1 MCIVYHFYRNQNW
14 EWEEKFSPGLQILT
28 MEDSVWWPLTHETI
42 TCLRDY
48 YHYSVTQEVI
58 KKLWIFSSCTKKL
71 VKVVPSP
78 KMTMKS
84 SSAPTSFVSKPPR
97 GWLHPDHLFAREGG
111 VTMTT
116 VGSLV
121 TSHLPCQVSTT
132 PSGTSAVWMSTP
144 AWRSWTSRPGNRK
157 VYYTTRDRIDK
168 IVVVRQFELDNHVT
182 LPAGPP

>member
-1 MCIVYHFYRNQNW
+1 MFIVYHFYRNQNW
-14 EWEEKFSPGLQILT
+14 EREENISPGLQLWT

-58 KKLWIFSSCTKKL
+58 KKIVDLLKLHKKL
-71 VKVVPSP
+71 VYVVPSP

-111 VTMTT
+111 VWWRQL
-116 VGSLV
+116 VVLSLLISRV
-121 TSHLPCQVSTT
+121 RYQLRRPVHRQCGCQHQHE
-132 PSGTSAVWMSTP
+132 G
-144 AWRSWTSRPGNRK
+144 PGL
-157 VYYTTRDRIDK
+157 RDQVI
-168 IVVVRQFELDNHVT
+168 I
-182 LPAGPP
+182 